1 MNHQAI
7 YALYPT
13 VVTIDDGTGAFDKDG
28 NKVEIDLTAVAAWTN
43 PDLYKIHRA
52 GNYPSFAEQFDL
64 LYHGGYDA
72 WRAKIQE
79 IKDQFPKDS
88 S

>member
-13 VVTIDDGTGAFDKDG
+13 VVTIDDGAGAFDKDG
-28 NKVEIDLTAVAAWTN
+28 NKIEIDLGAVASWTD
-43 PDLYKIHRA
+43 PDLYKIQRSS
-52 GNYPSFAEQFDL
+52 NYPSFAEQFDL

-79 IKDQFPKDS
+79 IKDQFPKDPT
-88 S
+88 